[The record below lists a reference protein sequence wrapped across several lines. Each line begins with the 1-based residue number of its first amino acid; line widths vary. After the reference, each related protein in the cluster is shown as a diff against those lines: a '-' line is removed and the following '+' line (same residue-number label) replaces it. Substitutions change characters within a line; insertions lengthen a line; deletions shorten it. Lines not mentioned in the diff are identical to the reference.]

1 MKQLLLMLIIAG
13 SALTVSAQRNSD
25 YHHNDRYHY
34 KDNRHDRRDIRHKP
48 IKKREMERQMAVINR
63 DYNARIAYIKGHPG
77 MKRREKSREIKK
89 LEKQRHIALDQCR
102 ERFMGRM
109 HRTYVI
115 VK

>member
-25 YHHNDRYHY
+25 YRHNDRYHY

-63 DYNARIAYIKGHPG
+63 DYNARINYIKGHPA
-77 MKRREKSREIKK
+77 MIKK

-102 ERFMGRM
+102 ERFMTRT

>member
-25 YHHNDRYHY
+25 YRHNDRYHY

-63 DYNARIAYIKGHPG
+63 DYDARINYIKGYPA

-102 ERFMGRM
+102 ERFMSRT